1 MKKLALF
8 ALLLSLTGC
17 ANLKVEWVA
26 QASYN
31 SENAKEAKAE
41 K

>member
-1 MKKLALF
+1 MKNLALILL
-8 ALLLSLTGC
+8 ALTLTGC